1 MKRLPDS
8 VLYQQY
14 EREKQDWL
22 YKHPAATHE
31 QYQKAVAEIAKRLGV

>member
-22 YKHPAATHE
+22 YKHPDCTAE
-31 QYQKAVAEIAKRLGV
+31 QYQQAIREIAKRLGV